1 MEIIHELKSKFD
13 IYDAYQRRDDLLIF
27 SVEKEMVIPILLY
40 LKEHR
45 GYRTLIM
52 LSVVDWIEEDKFQL
66 SYVLWNPV
74 ENHNIIV
81 RTFISRDKPVFDTV
95 SHIWLQAETFER
107 EIKEMYGIDFKGN
120 ERVNENLILEDWDDI
135 PPMRRDFDSERFSIE
150 RYGERFKKSEINIR
164 KEISEQY
171 DEWRRR

>member
-27 SVEKEMVIPILLY
+27 SVEKEMVIPALLY